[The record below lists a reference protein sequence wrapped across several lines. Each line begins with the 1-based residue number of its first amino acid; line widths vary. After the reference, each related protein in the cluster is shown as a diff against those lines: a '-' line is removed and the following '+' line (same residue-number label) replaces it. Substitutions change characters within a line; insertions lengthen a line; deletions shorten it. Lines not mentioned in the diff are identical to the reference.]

1 MDVKRCNWLPTG
13 RLRDLH
19 PGSMTSRSS
28 QTDVTSS
35 SATTRSGADPWALRR
50 VADQLLDKAEQGDV
64 AYIHELIERLDGTPA
79 RVNDRLVV

>member
-1 MDVKRCNWLPTG
+1 
-13 RLRDLH
+13 
-19 PGSMTSRSS
+19 MTSRSS

>member
-1 MDVKRCNWLPTG
+1 M
-13 RLRDLH
+13 
-19 PGSMTSRSS
+19 
-28 QTDVTSS
+28 TSS